1 MNFLARQANRAAM
14 PPHLQDE
21 YDRVQ
26 STVEK
31 CTSEMLLAI
40 DWSQNMELV
49 DYVNNTASQDLR
61 REVVRQ
67 VRKRLQ
73 HRWVVDGIDI

>member
-1 MNFLARQANRAAM
+1 MNFLARQANRATM
-14 PPHLQDE
+14 PPHLSDE

-26 STVEK
+26 NMVEK

-40 DWSQNMELV
+40 DWAQNMEVV
-49 DYVNNTASQDLR
+49 DYVNNVASQDLR
-61 REVVRQ
+61 REVARQ

-73 HRWVVDGIDI
+73 HR